1 MQKSAVPH
9 KHKMQSYSRYVLELE
24 HLLNKDPS
32 ENCEAIKKSLDGQ
45 AYGALRSLVP
55 LQILR
60 LSGAFF
66 TGHEIADLL
75 ADRAKDEIRKGTPFF
90 DPACGAGNLLLA
102 AAKHLPLGSSLAST
116 LAAWG
121 EIIHGFDLHPEF
133 IEATKLR
140 LILLARQRGNFADCS
155 VATSDVFPNIRCVN
169 ALSALTIFPVTPICL
184 LNPPYN
190 CLSAPNDCQ
199 WGSGKVSA
207 AAVFIEHV
215 VRNSPPG
222 GRIYALLPEVLRC
235 GSRYK
240 TFRDC
245 IGKKI
250 KVIFEQSLGVFD
262 KWTDI
267 DVFATEIH
275 VLEDACTDK
284 KLPAPP
290 VLHKSAETIED
301 RYHVHVGPL
310 IDYRSPKAGPSRPYV
325 EAVQATPWAK
335 NFTCTASRKFS
346 GTVFQPPFVVIRR
359 TSRPGDKFRAIG
371 TIVRGNKPVAV
382 ENHLLVVLPKH
393 GTVKACVEL
402 LHVLRQQKTNDFLN
416 AVMRCRHLTVGS
428 VKNIPWSKS

>member
-9 KHKMQSYSRYVLELE
+9 KHKMQSYGRYVLELE
-24 HLLNKDPS
+24 HLLTKDPS
-32 ENCEAIKKSLDGQ
+32 ENREAIKKSLDGQ

-55 LQILR
+55 LQTLR
-60 LSGAFF
+60 SSGAFF
-66 TGHEIADLL
+66 TGHEIAEQL
-75 ADRAKDEIRKGTPFF
+75 ADRAKDEIKKGTPFF

-102 AAKHLPLGSSLAST
+102 AAKHLLLGPSLAST
-116 LAAWG
+116 LTAWG

-140 LILLARQRGNFADCS
+140 LILLAKQRGNFADLS
-155 VATSDVFPNIRCVN
+155 AATSDVFPNIRCAN
-169 ALSALTIFPVTPICL
+169 ALSALTTFPAAPIIL

-190 CLSAPNDCQ
+190 GMSAPGDCQ

-215 VRNSPPG
+215 VRNTHPG

-240 TFRDC
+240 PFRDYL
-245 IGKKI
+245 GKKI
-250 KVIFEQSLGVFD
+250 KVVFEQSLGVFD

-275 VLEDACTDK
+275 VSEDACTQEN
-284 KLPAPP
+284 PAFPG
-290 VLHKSAETIED
+290 LHKSAETVEN

-335 NFTCTASRKFS
+335 NFTCTASRKFG

-359 TSRPGDKFRAIG
+359 TSRPSDKFRAIG

-382 ENHLLVVLPKH
+382 ENHLLVVLPKR

-402 LHVLRQQKTNDFLN
+402 LHVLRQQETSDFLN
-416 AVMRCRHLTVGS
+416 AVMCCRHLTVGS
-428 VKNIPWSKS
+428 VKNIPWSQS